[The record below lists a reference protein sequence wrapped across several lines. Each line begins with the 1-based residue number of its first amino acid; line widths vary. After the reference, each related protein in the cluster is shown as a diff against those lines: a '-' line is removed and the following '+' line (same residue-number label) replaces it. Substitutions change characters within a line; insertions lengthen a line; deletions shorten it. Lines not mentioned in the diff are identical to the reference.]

1 MSNLSPS
8 IVTLSNVIYVNGPLV
23 KWNSMVET
31 CFQSY
36 PDNTSLYKNL
46 RNETIKILIIIQ
58 SEYHSNPNKYTTVL
72 PVTFESKVKF
82 MMSIMKV
89 YSL

>member
-8 IVTLSNVIYVNGPLV
+8 IITLSNVIYINGPLI
-23 KWNSMVET
+23 KWNSIVET
-31 CFQSY
+31 SFQMY
-36 PDNTSLYKNL
+36 PDNIGLYKHL
-46 RNETIKILIIIQ
+46 RSQAIQTLNTIH
-58 SEYHSNPNKYTTVL
+58 SEYESNPNKYTSVL

-89 YSL
+89 